1 MLCTSVQNRDRRLWN
16 GELILCSN
24 HGVGTGDGMRM
35 NGSRLSA
42 GTFISRDCRPWKP
55 KGSLTPLSEYERK
68 VLQELERNLVGRDPA
83 LAGHLESGWPERRLA
98 PRGRLN
104 SAVLVAGLVM
114 IVLGCMGTL
123 VRKYYSGQE

>member
-1 MLCTSVQNRDRRLWN
+1 
-16 GELILCSN
+16 
-24 HGVGTGDGMRM
+24 MRM

-114 IVLGCMGTL
+114 IVLGLILQLPWAGAAGFVLVLAGRMGTL